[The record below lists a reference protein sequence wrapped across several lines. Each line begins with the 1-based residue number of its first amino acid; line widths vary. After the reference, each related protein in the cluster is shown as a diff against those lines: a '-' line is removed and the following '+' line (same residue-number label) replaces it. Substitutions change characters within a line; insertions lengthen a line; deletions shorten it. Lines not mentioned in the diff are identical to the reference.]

1 MSFPLQTQQAERSH
15 IEQCMWVSVLPL
27 MFTSLNTK
35 REFFPCRHTQLILND
50 NSKFKEAEA
59 IDRCV

>member
-1 MSFPLQTQQAERSH
+1 MGFPLQTQQAERSH
-15 IEQCMWVSVLPL
+15 IEQCVWVSVLPL

-35 REFFPCRHTQLILND
+35 KEFLPHRHTQLILD
-50 NSKFKEAEA
+50 NNSEFKEAEA